1 MRGLHTR
8 KRSRP
13 SSGPF
18 RTKRRRVMKRR
29 RITRKSTNW
38 TSQSSKGGGLGF
50 SNKRTSRRQ
59 FKRILWNS
67 TVPQNHFRS
76 NGASTTNILTPAGAG
91 TASTMTVTVIASRRP
106 ASTNFYVAAG
116 GAINPDG
123 GAIPTF
129 LTNADITVR
138 GGIYGLRLC
147 NAPDLTDTD
156 KDPVSC
162 IVYAIR
168 TTKNWNSTNVPTS
181 VNVGWDPTLT
191 QDFQTNIGKVIFRK
205 NFLINDGEVINIERR
220 MAIQKIDQTEYVN
233 SISEIVW
240 FILSGNTS
248 SITSKVVLGTTYHN
262 LSFVADA
269 V

>member
-1 MRGLHTR
+1 MKR
-8 KRSRP
+8 KRVS
-13 SSGPF
+13 
-18 RTKRRRVMKRR
+18 K
-29 RITRKSTNW
+29 KSTNW
-38 TSQSSKGGGLGF
+38 TSQSSHGGGLGF
-50 SNKRTSRRQ
+50 SRKRTSRRA

-76 NGASTTNILTPAGAG
+76 NGSATSNILTPAGAG
-91 TASTMTVTVIASRRP
+91 SPATMSVTIVASRRT
-106 ASTNFYVAAG
+106 AGNNFYTAAG

-123 GAIPTF
+123 GVIPTF

-168 TTKNWNSTNVPTS
+168 TTKNWNATNVPAS

-205 NFLINDGEVINIERR
+205 NFLITDGEVVNIERR
-220 MAIQKIDQTEYVN
+220 FTIQKIDQTEYVN

-240 FILSGNTS
+240 FILAGNTS
-248 SITSKVVLGTTYHN
+248 GVTSKVVLGTSYHN

>member
-1 MRGLHTR
+1 MRGIHTR

-13 SSGPF
+13 STGPF
-18 RTKRRRVMKRR
+18 RTKRRRVMKRKR
-29 RITRKSTNW
+29 TKKSTNW
-38 TSQSSKGGGLGF
+38 TSQSAHGGGLGF
-50 SNKRTSRRQ
+50 SRKRTSRRA
-59 FKRILWNS
+59 FKRILWNA

-76 NGASTTNILTPAGAG
+76 NGAATSNILTPAGAG
-91 TASTMTVTVIASRRP
+91 TASTMTVTIVASRRP
-106 ASTNFYVAAG
+106 ANNNFYTSAG

-147 NAPDLTDTD
+147 NAPDLADTD

-168 TTKNWNSTNVPTS
+168 TTKNWSATNVPAS

-191 QDFQTNIGKVIFRK
+191 QDFQTNIGKVIFKK
-205 NFLINDGEVINIERR
+205 NFLINDGDVINIERR
-220 MAIQKIDQTEYVN
+220 MTIQKIDQTEYTN
-233 SISEIVW
+233 SISEIIW
-240 FILSGNTS
+240 MILAGNTS
-248 SITSKVVLGTTYHN
+248 TITAKVVLGTIYHN